1 LPLNTPSEPL
11 IQQAGVS
18 VIMVC
23 SRGQQSAILP
33 SDDDIANMIV
43 NRRVDLESQQLLDIL
58 RHRAVIT
65 QN

>member
-1 LPLNTPSEPL
+1 M
-11 IQQAGVS
+11 V
-18 VIMVC
+18 MVC
-23 SRGQQSAILP
+23 SRDQEAAALP
-33 SDDDIANMIV
+33 SDDDIANMII